1 VVRHSAH
8 FLASASR
15 TDAHRPG
22 NNPSLP
28 NVVATGSLVGSG
40 PAVSLL
46 LANWPAPARVRARR
60 CIDLSWR
67 VVTPPE
73 QPSSESDIPEQFR
86 IRQAKR
92 ERLLADGRTPYP
104 VEVARTHTLAEI
116 RRAYPDLEANT
127 ETGQV
132 VGVAGRVMFA
142 RNSGKLCFAT
152 LQEGDGTHLQAMISL
167 DRVGQESL
175 DAWKSDVDLGDIVF
189 VHGEVISSRRGELS
203 VLGDSWQIVSKAL
216 RPLPVAHKE
225 MSEEARVRQRY
236 VDLIV
241 RPEARTIARQR
252 VAVVRAVREALHR
265 RGFLEV
271 ETPMLQ
277 TLAGGAA
284 ARPFVTHSNA
294 LDADLY
300 LRIAP
305 ELFLKRCLVGGF
317 ERVFELNRVFRNEG
331 ADSTHSPEFAMLET
345 YQAYGTYDDSAVATR
360 EIIQEVADEAIGTRK
375 LPLPDGSIYDIDGEW
390 DSIQMYP
397 SLSEAL
403 GEEISPVT
411 PAERLW
417 QIADRLGVDIPRDR
431 GFGHGKLVEEL
442 WEHTVGNKLWAPTF
456 VRDFPV
462 ETTPLTAP
470 HRTIEGV
477 TEKWDLYVRHIEL
490 ATGYSE
496 LIDPVIQRERFEAQA
511 RAAAAGDD
519 EAMALDEDFLAALE
533 YAMPPS
539 TGTGMGID
547 RLLMA
552 LTGLS
557 IRETVLFPIVRRQIN

>member
-1 VVRHSAH
+1 LGH
-8 FLASASR
+8 
-15 TDAHRPG
+15 
-22 NNPSLP
+22 
-28 NVVATGSLVGSG
+28 
-40 PAVSLL
+40 
-46 LANWPAPARVRARR
+46 
-60 CIDLSWR
+60 LSWH
-67 VVTPPE
+67 VVSSADTP
-73 QPSSESDIPEQFR
+73 QAGQSANDTQDVTDLPEQFR

-92 ERLLADGRTPYP
+92 ERLLAEGRDPYP
-104 VEVARTHTLAEI
+104 VEVGRTHTLAEL
-116 RRAYPDLEANT
+116 RETYADLAVDT
-127 ETGQV
+127 KSGQV
-132 VGVAGRVMFA
+132 VGIAGRVVFA

-152 LQEGDGTHLQAMISL
+152 LQEGDGTQLQAMISL
-167 DRVGQESL
+167 DGVGQDSL
-175 DAWKSDVDLGDIVF
+175 DAWKADVDLGDIVF

-203 VLGDSWQIVSKAL
+203 VLADSWQIISKAL

-225 MSEEARVRQRY
+225 LSEESRVRQRY

-252 VAVVRAVREALHR
+252 IAVVRAVRSAYER

-294 LDADLY
+294 LDADLF

-317 ERVFELNRVFRNEG
+317 EKVFELNRNFRNEG

-345 YQAYGTYDDSAVATR
+345 YQAYGTYDDSAVVTR
-360 EIIQEVADEAIGTRK
+360 EIIQEVADEAIGTRNV
-375 LPLPDGSIYDIDGEW
+375 PLPDGSTYDLDGEW
-390 DSIQMYP
+390 ATLEMYP

-403 GEEISPVT
+403 GEEIT
-411 PAERLW
+411 PETEVDRLW
-417 QIADRLGVDIPRDR
+417 AIADARGVEIARDR

-442 WEHTVGNKLWAPTF
+442 WEDAVGVNLWAPTF

-462 ETTPLTAP
+462 ETSPLTRA
-470 HRTIEGV
+470 HRSIPGV
-477 TEKWDLYVRHIEL
+477 TEKWDLYVRRFEL

-496 LIDPVIQRERFEAQA
+496 LIDPVVQRERFEAQA

-519 EAMALDEDFLAALE
+519 EAMVLDEDFLAALE
-533 YAMPPS
+533 YGMPPT

-557 IRETVLFPIVRRQIN
+557 IRETVLFPIVRRHGG

>member
-1 VVRHSAH
+1 
-8 FLASASR
+8 
-15 TDAHRPG
+15 
-22 NNPSLP
+22 
-28 NVVATGSLVGSG
+28 
-40 PAVSLL
+40 
-46 LANWPAPARVRARR
+46 
-60 CIDLSWR
+60 
-67 VVTPPE
+67 VTPPE
-73 QPSSESDIPEQFR
+73 QPDTDDADIPEQFR

-92 ERLLADGRTPYP
+92 ERLLAEGREPYP
-104 VEVARTHTLAEI
+104 AQVERTHTLAEI
-116 RRAYPDLEANT
+116 RAAHPDLPVDT
-127 ETGQV
+127 ETGDV
-132 VGVAGRVMFA
+132 VGVTGRVVFA

-152 LQEGDGTHLQAMISL
+152 LQEGDGTVLQAMISL
-167 DRVGQESL
+167 AKVGQDSL
-175 DAWKSDVDLGDIVF
+175 DRWKSDVDLGDIVF
-189 VHGEVISSRRGELS
+189 VRGEVISSRRGELS
-203 VLGDSWQIVSKAL
+203 VLAESWQIISKAL

-225 MSEEARVRQRY
+225 MSEESRVRQRY

-252 VAVVRAVREALHR
+252 VAVVRALRSALER

-305 ELFLKRCLVGGF
+305 ELFLKRCLVGGL
-317 ERVFELNRVFRNEG
+317 EKVFELNRVFRNEG

-345 YQAYGTYDDSAVATR
+345 YEAYGTYDDSARMTR
-360 EIIQEVADEAIGTRK
+360 EIIQEVADEAIGTRSV
-375 LPLPDGSIYDIDGEW
+375 PLPDGTTYDLDGEW
-390 DSIQMYP
+390 ATIEMYP

-403 GEEISPVT
+403 GEEVT
-411 PAERLW
+411 PETSVARLMEF
-417 QIADRLGVDIPRDR
+417 ADRLGVEIPQDR
-431 GFGHGKLVEEL
+431 GYGHGKLVEEL
-442 WEHTVGNKLWAPTF
+442 WEHTVGDTLFAPTF

-462 ETTPLTAP
+462 ETAPLTRA
-470 HRTIEGV
+470 HRSIPGV
-477 TEKWDLYVRHIEL
+477 TEKWDLYIRGIEL

-496 LIDPVIQRERFEAQA
+496 LIDPVIQRERFAAQA

-519 EAMALDEDFLAALE
+519 EAMVLDEDFLAALE
-533 YAMPPS
+533 YGMPPT
-539 TGTGMGID
+539 TGTGMGVD

-557 IRETVLFPIVRRQIN
+557 IRETVLFPIVRRQSN

>member
-1 VVRHSAH
+1 MA
-8 FLASASR
+8 
-15 TDAHRPG
+15 
-22 NNPSLP
+22 
-28 NVVATGSLVGSG
+28 
-40 PAVSLL
+40 
-46 LANWPAPARVRARR
+46 
-60 CIDLSWR
+60 
-67 VVTPPE
+67 
-73 QPSSESDIPEQFR
+73 
-86 IRQAKR
+86 
-92 ERLLADGRTPYP
+92 
-104 VEVARTHTLAEI
+104 
-116 RRAYPDLEANT
+116 
-127 ETGQV
+127 
-132 VGVAGRVMFA
+132 VAGRVIFA

-152 LQEGDGTHLQAMISL
+152 LQEGDGTQLQAMISL
-167 DRVGQESL
+167 DRVGQEAL
-175 DAWKSDVDLGDIVF
+175 DAWKTEVDLGDIVF

-203 VLGDSWQIVSKAL
+203 VLADSWQMASKAL

-252 VAVVRAVREALHR
+252 VAVVRAVRSALER

-284 ARPFVTHSNA
+284 ARPFVTHSNS

-305 ELFLKRCLVGGF
+305 ELFLKRCVVGGF
-317 ERVFELNRVFRNEG
+317 DRVFELNRVFRNEG

-345 YQAYGTYDDSAVATR
+345 YQAYGTYDDSAVITR
-360 EIIQEVADEAIGTRK
+360 ELIQEVADEAIGTRQVS
-375 LPLPDGSIYDIDGEW
+375 LPDGSVYDLDGEW
-390 DSIQMYP
+390 DCIQMYP

-403 GEEISPVT
+403 GEEIT
-411 PAERLW
+411 PETSVERLW
-417 QIADRLGVDIPRDR
+417 QIADALEVEIPRDR

-442 WEHTVGNKLWAPTF
+442 WEYKVGETLWAPTF

-462 ETTPLTAP
+462 ETTPLTRE
-470 HRTIEGV
+470 HRSIPGV

-496 LIDPVIQRERFEAQA
+496 LIDPVVQRERFEAQA

-533 YAMPPS
+533 YAMPPT

-557 IRETVLFPIVRRQIN
+557 IRETVLFPIVRRHGN

>member
-1 VVRHSAH
+1 MTS
-8 FLASASR
+8 S
-15 TDAHRPG
+15 D
-22 NNPSLP
+22 
-28 NVVATGSLVGSG
+28 
-40 PAVSLL
+40 
-46 LANWPAPARVRARR
+46 
-60 CIDLSWR
+60 
-67 VVTPPE
+67 
-73 QPSSESDIPEQFR
+73 QPDSESDIPEQFR

-92 ERLLADGRTPYP
+92 ERLLAEGREPYP
-104 VEVARTHTLAEI
+104 VEVARTHTLAEL
-116 RRAYPDLEANT
+116 RRTYPELLANT
-127 ETGQV
+127 ETGQI

-152 LQEGDGTHLQAMISL
+152 LQEGDGTQLQVMISL
-167 DRVGQESL
+167 DRVGQQSL
-175 DAWKSDVDLGDIVF
+175 DSWKADVDLGDIVYA
-189 VHGEVISSRRGELS
+189 HGEVISSRRGELS
-203 VLGDSWQIVSKAL
+203 VLADSWQIVSKAL

-225 MSEEARVRQRY
+225 MSEESRVRQRY

-252 VAVVRAVREALHR
+252 VAVVRAVRSALER

-317 ERVFELNRVFRNEG
+317 ERIFELNRVFRNEG
-331 ADSTHSPEFAMLET
+331 ADWTHSPEFAMLET
-345 YQAYGTYDDSAVATR
+345 YQAYGTYDDSAVMTR

-375 LPLPDGSIYDIDGEW
+375 LPLPDGSVYDIDGEW
-390 DSIQMYP
+390 DAMQMYP
-397 SLSEAL
+397 SLSEAID
-403 GEEISPVT
+403 EEITPRT
-411 PAERLW
+411 PADRLW
-417 QIADRLGVDIPRDR
+417 EIADRLGVEIPRDR
-431 GFGHGKLVEEL
+431 GYGHGKLVEEL
-442 WEHTVGNKLWAPTF
+442 WELAVGNKLWAPTF

-462 ETTPLTAP
+462 ETTPLTRS

-477 TEKWDLYVRHIEL
+477 TEKWDLYIRRVET

-533 YAMPPS
+533 YAMPPT

-557 IRETVLFPIVRRQIN
+557 IRDTVLFPIVRRHSN

>member
-1 VVRHSAH
+1 MSSADVPE
-8 FLASASR
+8 AGQTNDDS
-15 TDAHRPG
+15 
-22 NNPSLP
+22 
-28 NVVATGSLVGSG
+28 
-40 PAVSLL
+40 
-46 LANWPAPARVRARR
+46 
-60 CIDLSWR
+60 DL
-67 VVTPPE
+67 
-73 QPSSESDIPEQFR
+73 PEQFR

-92 ERLLADGRTPYP
+92 ERLLAEGRNPYP
-104 VEVARTHTLAEI
+104 VEVARTHTLAEL
-116 RRAYPDLEANT
+116 RSAYADLEVDT
-127 ETGQV
+127 KSGQI
-132 VGVAGRVMFA
+132 VGIAGRVVFA

-152 LQEGDGTHLQAMISL
+152 LQEGDGTQLQAMISF
-167 DRVGQESL
+167 DGVGKESL

-203 VLGDSWQIVSKAL
+203 VLADSWQIISKAL

-225 MSEEARVRQRY
+225 LSEESRVRQRY

-252 VAVVRAVREALHR
+252 IAVVRAVRSAYER

-294 LDADLY
+294 LDADLF

-317 ERVFELNRVFRNEG
+317 EKVFEMNRNFRNEG

-345 YQAYGTYDDSAVATR
+345 YQAYGTYDDCAVVTR
-360 EIIQEVADEAIGTRK
+360 EVIQEVADEAIGTRNV
-375 LPLPDGSIYDIDGEW
+375 PLPDGTTYDLDGEW
-390 DSIQMYP
+390 ATVEMYP

-403 GEEISPVT
+403 GEEITPDT
-411 PAERLW
+411 PADHLW
-417 QIADRLGVDIPRDR
+417 SIAESRGVEIARDR

-442 WEHTVGNKLWAPTF
+442 WEDAVGVDLWAPTF
-456 VRDFPV
+456 VRNFPV
-462 ETTPLTAP
+462 ETSPLTRE
-470 HRTIEGV
+470 HRSIPGV
-477 TEKWDLYVRHIEL
+477 TEKWDLYIRNFEL
-490 ATGYSE
+490 ATGYTE
-496 LIDPVIQRERFEAQA
+496 LIDPVVQRERFEAQA

-519 EAMALDEDFLAALE
+519 EAMVLDEDFLAALE
-533 YAMPPS
+533 YGMPP
-539 TGTGMGID
+539 TAGTGMGVD

-557 IRETVLFPIVRRQIN
+557 IRETVLFPLVRRQG

>member
-1 VVRHSAH
+1 VSSADIPE
-8 FLASASR
+8 A
-15 TDAHRPG
+15 
-22 NNPSLP
+22 
-28 NVVATGSLVGSG
+28 
-40 PAVSLL
+40 
-46 LANWPAPARVRARR
+46 
-60 CIDLSWR
+60 DL
-67 VVTPPE
+67 
-73 QPSSESDIPEQFR
+73 PEQFR

-92 ERLLADGRTPYP
+92 ERLLAEGRDPYP
-104 VEVARTHTLAEI
+104 VEVPRTHTLVELRTQYA
-116 RRAYPDLEANT
+116 DLEVDT
-127 ETGQV
+127 KSGQI
-132 VGVAGRVMFA
+132 VGIAGRVVFA

-152 LQEGDGTHLQAMISL
+152 LQEGDGTQLQAMVSL
-167 DRVGQESL
+167 DGVGQVSL
-175 DAWKSDVDLGDIVF
+175 DAWKADVDLGDIVF
-189 VHGEVISSRRGELS
+189 LHGEVISSRRGELS
-203 VLGDSWQIVSKAL
+203 VLADSWQIISKAL

-225 MSEEARVRQRY
+225 LSEESRVRQRY

-252 VAVVRAVREALHR
+252 IAVVRAVRSAYER

-294 LDADLY
+294 LDADLF

-317 ERVFELNRVFRNEG
+317 EKVFELNRNFRNEG

-345 YQAYGTYDDSAVATR
+345 YQAYGTYDDSAVVTR
-360 EIIQEVADEAIGTRK
+360 EVIQEVADEAIGTRNV
-375 LPLPDGSIYDIDGEW
+375 PLPDGSTYDLDGEW
-390 DSIQMYP
+390 ATVEMYP

-403 GEEISPVT
+403 GEDIT
-411 PAERLW
+411 PETSVDHLW
-417 QIADRLGVDIPRDR
+417 SIADARGVEIPRDR

-442 WEHTVGNKLWAPTF
+442 WEDAVGVNLWAPTF

-462 ETTPLTAP
+462 ETSPLTRD
-470 HRTIEGV
+470 HRSISGV
-477 TEKWDLYVRHIEL
+477 TEKWDLYIRHFEL
-490 ATGYSE
+490 ATGYTE
-496 LIDPVIQRERFEAQA
+496 LIDPVVQRERFEAQA

-519 EAMALDEDFLAALE
+519 EAMVLDEDFLAALE
-533 YAMPPS
+533 YGMPPT

-552 LTGLS
+552 LTGLT
-557 IRETVLFPIVRRQIN
+557 IRETVLFPIVRRQGG